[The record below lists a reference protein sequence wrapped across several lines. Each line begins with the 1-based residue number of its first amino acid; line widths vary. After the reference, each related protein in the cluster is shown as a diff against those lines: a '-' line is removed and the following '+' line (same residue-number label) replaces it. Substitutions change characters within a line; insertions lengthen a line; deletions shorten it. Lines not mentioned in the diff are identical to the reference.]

1 MMIVPVIKMLCVYV
15 IVASVSNFYVFLKF
29 VNFKG
34 MVTFA
39 SSSLLIACQK
49 RQPNFT
55 VTHGSLVTCWQ

>member
-1 MMIVPVIKMLCVYV
+1 VNIVPVIKMLCVYV
-15 IVASVSNFYVFLKF
+15 ILTSVSNFYVFLKF
-29 VNFKG
+29 DNIRV

-55 VTHGSLVTCWQ
+55 VSHGSLVTCWQ